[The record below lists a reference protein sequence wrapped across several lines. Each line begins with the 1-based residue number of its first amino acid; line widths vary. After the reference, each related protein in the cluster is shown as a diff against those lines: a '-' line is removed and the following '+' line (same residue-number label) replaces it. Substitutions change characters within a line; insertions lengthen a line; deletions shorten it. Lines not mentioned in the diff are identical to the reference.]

1 MFHILSHPEMFICAG
16 QRGGKMVEQRSW
28 FTYKEMRMANRKPTA
43 KEIRRD
49 ADRLLRQQREVLAEA
64 ATVLRAAGREAGR
77 YAHDDLYPRFSEGT
91 RHAARSARDRLVGD
105 VIPSIASVV
114 GSTMSV
120 VDAARGRQSLLGRAL
135 KSVPNR
141 TAPVAAKAGAGKYI
155 AVGLGLAVALGVG
168 YVIYQTFRA
177 DDELWVEEDLD

>member
-1 MFHILSHPEMFICAG
+1 
-16 QRGGKMVEQRSW
+16 
-28 FTYKEMRMANRKPTA
+28 MASKKPTA

-64 ATVLRAAGREAGR
+64 GTVLRAAGREAGR
-77 YAHDDLYPRFSEGT
+77 YAQDDLYPRFASGT
-91 RHAARSARDRLVGD
+91 RRTARSARDRLVGE

-120 VDAARGRQSLLGRAL
+120 VDSARGKQSLLGRAL
-135 KSVPNR
+135 AA
-141 TAPVAAKAGAGKYI
+141 APARALPVVAKAGTGKYI
-155 AVGLGLAVALGVG
+155 AIGLGVAVALGVG

-177 DDELWVEEDLD
+177 DDELWVEEELD